1 MADYEKLL
9 RAAGGVTFLSAGIGW
24 GYHKFFPTGIGAANI
39 TFSALAPIDINVR
52 QQIASGVDPTLAG
65 KLISYLSGIIPL
77 SGQLQYWVTL
87 YIAAFIVVALGAWAS
102 TYFTVGK
109 TPVTKFGFGMAAAS
123 FGIGLVLGS
132 ISPSI
137 GALGTAGALA
147 GFYVVIAAAYVWIS
161 NNFDAAKSSVFPA
174 P

>member
-1 MADYEKLL
+1 MADYEKWL
-9 RAAGGVTFLSAGIGW
+9 RAAGGVTLLSAGIGW
-24 GYHKFFPTGIGAANI
+24 AYNKFFPTGIGVANI
-39 TFSALAPIDINVR
+39 TFSALEPIDINVR

-65 KLISYLSGIIPL
+65 KLISYLSGIVPITG
-77 SGQLQYWVTL
+77 SVQYWVTL
-87 YIAAFIVVALGAWAS
+87 YVAAFFVVALGAWMA

-109 TPVTKFGFGMAAAS
+109 TPVTRFGFGMASAA
-123 FGIGLVLGS
+123 FVIGLGLGS

-137 GALGTAGALA
+137 GALGTAGALF

-161 NNFDAAKSSVFPA
+161 NNIDAAKSSVFPA